1 MKDIWAQR
9 RKWRRE
15 GRKNLGLLS
24 SEQKADVRRMVEEGL
39 SFLEIQRRTFVSPRK
54 AAELAGVPNESC
66 GKLYVLW
73 QTIMQRCY
81 NPEHPNYRTY
91 GGRGI
96 RVCYRW
102 RTSFK
107 NFKADVCEPPTALHT
122 LDRIDGAK
130 NYTPSNVRWA
140 TRKEQSRNRE
150 FCRASELKSKAVRT
164 LAPSFTQA
172 QIAELLDLLPTT
184 VGQIIRGEIWSDG

>member
-1 MKDIWAQR
+1 MKDIWVQR

-24 SEQKADVRRMVEEGL
+24 GEQKADVRRMVEEGL

-54 AAELAGVPNESC
+54 IGELAGVRNESC
-66 GKLYVLW
+66 GKLYVLY
-73 QTIMQRCY
+73 TNMMQRCY
-81 NPEHPNYRTY
+81 NPEHPNYGTY

-96 RVCYRW
+96 RVCQRW
-102 RTSFK
+102 RQSFK
-107 NFKADVCEPPTALHT
+107 NFKADVGEPPTLSHT
-122 LDRIDGAK
+122 LDRIENAK

-150 FCRASELKSKAVRT
+150 FCRASELKAKAVR
-164 LAPSFTQA
+164 LLYPHLTQR
-172 QIAELLDLLPTT
+172 QIAELLDLSPET
-184 VGQIIRGEIWSDG
+184 VSQIARGVAWR

>member
-24 SEQKADVRRMVEEGL
+24 GEQKADVRRMVEEGL

-66 GKLYVLW
+66 GKLYVLY
-73 QTIMQRCY
+73 TNMMQRCY
-81 NPEHPNYRTY
+81 NPEHPNYSTY

-96 RVCYRW
+96 RVCQRW
-102 RTSFK
+102 RRSFK
-107 NFKADVCEPPTALHT
+107 NFKSGVGEPPSASHT
-122 LDRIDGAK
+122 LDRIDNSK
-130 NYTPSNVRWA
+130 NYTAMNVRWA
-140 TRKEQSRNRE
+140 TRAQQTRNRSTTK
-150 FCRASELKSKAVRT
+150 CSELKASAVRT
-164 LAPSFTQA
+164 LASKFTQA
-172 QIAELLDLLPTT
+172 QIAELLGVLPET
-184 VGQIIRGEIWSDG
+184 VSQIIRGVAWR